1 MAQDKVLFTKVLE
14 SQLLNTP
21 EKLESFTFAVN
32 ELEKLVQEV
41 ESIPETAGNPFL
53 YARFATDPVMCCALL
68 CAGAP
73 KNAMR
78 VAMLVKGLV
87 SMDELITEKVDG
99 AEKLPPRTGS
109 GG

>member
-21 EKLESFTFAVN
+21 EKLERFTSAVN
-32 ELEKLVQEV
+32 ELETLVNEV
-41 ESIPETAGNPFL
+41 EADPATAGNPFV
-53 YARFATDPVMCCALL
+53 YMRFITDPVMCCALL

-78 VAMLVKGLV
+78 MGMLVKGLV
-87 SMDELITEKVDG
+87 ALDELVTEKAHCGEQRPPPHG
-99 AEKLPPRTGS
+99 A